1 MKSFYQRF
9 KLKHGIGSDWDAL
22 IIILV
27 FSLTGSLSVKL
38 AQPLLEWCGIHK
50 ETMSPWLF
58 WPLRIIIIFPLY
70 QFLQICIGSSLGQF
84 RFFWEFQKKMYAPMG
99 RLFKGK

>member
-1 MKSFYQRF
+1 MKEYYTRF
-9 KLKHGIGSDWDAL
+9 KIKYGIGTDLDAI

-38 AQPLLEWCGIHK
+38 AKPVLEWCGIHK
-50 ETMSPWLF
+50 ESMSPWLF
-58 WPLRIIIIFPLY
+58 WPLRILVIFPVY

-84 RFFWEFQKKMYAPMG
+84 RFFWEFQKKMYAPFG
-99 RLFKGK
+99 KLFNRK